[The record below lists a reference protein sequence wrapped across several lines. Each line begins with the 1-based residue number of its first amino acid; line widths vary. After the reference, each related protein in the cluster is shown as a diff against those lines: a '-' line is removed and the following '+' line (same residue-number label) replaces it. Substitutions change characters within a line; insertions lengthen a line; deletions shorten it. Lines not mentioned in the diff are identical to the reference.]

1 MPVFGD
7 IVSMRG
13 KMKKKILITV
23 PEAVNIIRDG
33 KMLIIVDDESRENEG
48 DIMIA
53 SEKIS
58 AESINF
64 MAKHARGLICV
75 SLTKKR
81 SDELDLPLMVD
92 RNTSKYE
99 TPFTISVD
107 AKSGTT
113 TGISAADRAATI
125 KCLIDEKTGP
135 FDLNKPGHIFPLRAR
150 KGGVLSRAGQ
160 TEASL
165 DLARIAGLYPSGVI
179 CEIMKDDGEMARM
192 DDLIE
197 FSREFDIP
205 IITVEEIIKYRI
217 KEESIIEEKAEAN
230 LPTRWGVFK
239 IKAYVDI
246 LNGETHIALIKG
258 ELNSEDPVLVR
269 VHSQCLTGDTFG
281 SLKCDCGSQLDN
293 AMKMIEKEGS
303 GVLLYL
309 LNQEG
314 RGIGLVNKIRAYKLQ
329 ESGFDTVEANREL
342 GLPDDMRDYGIGAQ
356 ILRKLGLRKLR
367 LMTNNPTKFIA
378 LKGYALEITERV
390 PIEVD
395 FSKESEFYMKI
406 KKDKMGHLLSKV

>member
-1 MPVFGD
+1 MTNEN
-7 IVSMRG
+7 
-13 KMKKKILITV
+13 LITV
-23 PEAVNIIRDG
+23 PEAVRIIRDG

-48 DIMIA
+48 DLMIA

-58 AESINF
+58 PESVNF
-64 MAKHARGLICV
+64 MTKHGRGLICV

-135 FDLNKPGHIFPLRAR
+135 NDLNKPGHIFPLRAR

-179 CEIMKDDGEMARM
+179 CEILKDDGEMARM
-192 DDLIE
+192 TDLVKFSKE
-197 FSREFDIP
+197 FEIP

-217 KEESIIEEKAEAN
+217 KEESIVEEKAEAN
-230 LPTRWGVFK
+230 LSTRWGGFK

-246 LNGETHIALIKG
+246 LNNETHIAMVKG
-258 ELNSEDPVLVR
+258 ELDPDQPILVR

-293 AMKMIEKEGS
+293 ALKMIEKEGA

-314 RGIGLVNKIRAYKLQ
+314 RGIGLVNKIKTYKLQ
-329 ESGFDTVEANREL
+329 ESGLDTVEANREL

-356 ILRKLGLRKLR
+356 ILRKLGLKKLR

-378 LKGYALEITERV
+378 LKGYGLEITERV

-406 KKDKMGHLLSKV
+406 KKDKMGHILSKV